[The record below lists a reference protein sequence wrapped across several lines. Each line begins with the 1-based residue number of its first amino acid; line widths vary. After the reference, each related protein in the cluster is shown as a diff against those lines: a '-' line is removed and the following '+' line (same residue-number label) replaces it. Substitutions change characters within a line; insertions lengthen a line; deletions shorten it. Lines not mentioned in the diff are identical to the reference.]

1 MDVVDVVSLAE
12 GGTNAFDIDIVR
24 GFNNESVSVNST
36 DGGCIGGF
44 EITAS

>member
-1 MDVVDVVSLAE
+1 MNVVSLPD

-36 DGGCIGGF
+36 DVGCIGGF